1 MSNYKIK
8 TSSVLIATGITC
20 SSAVAQVFEIQRPPL
35 PDAPKANAV
44 DAQASSDSELI
55 EAGTPKDIASTAA
68 SMATLDD
75 ERKLMI
81 ADVLS
86 FQVLEDGEPAKRII
100 VTDSAEVDM
109 PYIGRVKAEGRTCKD
124 LAIEVKKRLEK
135 DFYHRATVIIGLDY
149 NAYGSRNPAR
159 AGGGDGTGRRVAVA
173 SAEDGYTLMGQV
185 TNPGVFPLRPDF
197 EFKLSHAILQSGGF
211 QKFAN
216 NRRVRVL
223 RKDDNGNLATVTVN
237 LRDVM
242 DKGKLEKDLVLK
254 KGDVIIVDKKLFN
267 F

>member
-1 MSNYKIK
+1 MRISRLWMI
-8 TSSVLIATGITC
+8 SVAFSIGLSC
-20 SSAVAQVFEIQRPPL
+20 SIGKAQESDVLSPLDLLESAAPNAQSIEAVTPDDQPKS
-35 PDAPKANAV
+35 PDAITSNMSA
-44 DAQASSDSELI
+44 
-55 EAGTPKDIASTAA
+55 
-68 SMATLDD
+68 LDG

-86 FQVLEDGEPAKRII
+86 FQVLEDGEPAKRLI
-100 VTDSAEVDM
+100 VTDSAEVDV
-109 PYIGRVKAEGRTCKD
+109 PYIGRVKAEGRTCKE
-124 LAIEVKKRLEK
+124 LAYEVKERLEK
-135 DFYHRATVIIGLDY
+135 DFYHKATVIFGLDY
-149 NAYGSRNPAR
+149 NAYGSRNPGR
-159 AGGGDGTGRRVAVA
+159 GTGDGNGRRITTA

-185 TNPGVFPLRPDF
+185 SQPGVYPLRPDL

-223 RKDDNGNLATVTVN
+223 RKSSSGDLNTIVVN

-242 DKGKLEKDLVLK
+242 AKGKLEKDIMLE

>member
-1 MSNYKIK
+1 
-8 TSSVLIATGITC
+8 
-20 SSAVAQVFEIQRPPL
+20 
-35 PDAPKANAV
+35 
-44 DAQASSDSELI
+44 
-55 EAGTPKDIASTAA
+55 
-68 SMATLDD
+68 
-75 ERKLMI
+75 MI

-86 FQVLEDGEPAKRII
+86 FQVLEDGEPAKRLI
-100 VTDSAEVDM
+100 VTDSAEVDV

-124 LAIEVKKRLEK
+124 LAYEVKDRLEE
-135 DFYHRATVIIGLDY
+135 DFYHKATVIIGLDY
-149 NAYGSRNPAR
+149 NAYGSRTPGR
-159 AGGGDGTGRRVAVA
+159 GTGDGTGRRISTT

-185 TNPGVFPLRPDF
+185 SQPGVFPLRPDF

-223 RKDDNGNLATVTVN
+223 RKDNAGELKTIIVN
-237 LRDVM
+237 MRDVM
-242 DKGKLEKDLVLK
+242 AKGKLEKDILLK

>member
-1 MSNYKIK
+1 MRAGNRIFQ
-8 TSSVLIATGITC
+8 TFTL
-20 SSAVAQVFEIQRPPL
+20 EIQNPTL
-35 PDAPKANAV
+35 PDAPKINAVNAVDAVDAV
-44 DAQASSDSELI
+44 DAQASI
-55 EAGTPKDIASTAA
+55 ETDVNEASAGKSKAA
-68 SMATLDD
+68 SSASMETLDD

-86 FQVLEDGEPAKRII
+86 FQVLEDGEPTKRII

-124 LAIEVKKRLEK
+124 LAFEVKGRLEK

-149 NAYGSRNPAR
+149 NAYGSRNPAK
-159 AGGGDGTGRRVAVA
+159 ASGEDGTGRRVATA

-185 TNPGVFPLRPDF
+185 SIPGVFPLRPDF
-197 EFKLSHAILQSGGF
+197 DFKLSHAILQSGGF

-223 RKDDNGNLATVTVN
+223 RKNDRGDLETVTVN

>member
-1 MSNYKIK
+1 M
-8 TSSVLIATGITC
+8 
-20 SSAVAQVFEIQRPPL
+20 E
-35 PDAPKANAV
+35 
-44 DAQASSDSELI
+44 
-55 EAGTPKDIASTAA
+55 
-68 SMATLDD
+68 TLDD

-86 FQVLEDGEPAKRII
+86 FQVLEDGEPTKRII

-124 LAIEVKKRLEK
+124 LAFEVKGRLEK

-149 NAYGSRNPAR
+149 NAYGSRNPAK
-159 AGGGDGTGRRVAVA
+159 ASGEDGTGRRVATA

-185 TNPGVFPLRPDF
+185 SIPGVFPLRPDF
-197 EFKLSHAILQSGGF
+197 DFKLSHAILQSGGF

-223 RKDDNGNLATVTVN
+223 RKNDRGDLETVTVN